1 MNQNKPPR
9 PARTTKKEKNANG
22 QGTVYWS
29 ESRKRWI
36 SQFTDVQG
44 KRRSKVC
51 LRKTEAQTWLEEQK
65 RAKQF
70 GQSTYS
76 PYPNMTVKTFLN
88 QWVEIQKQ
96 SIAPETYRSYKGT
109 INVRIIPV
117 IGEVKA
123 NSLTA
128 QAVEALLG
136 KMISDGYKPGT
147 INGVYAVLR
156 AAYRYAVRMGDLTI
170 NPMSKVR
177 KPRGESVPTKH
188 IPKLDFN
195 KIYIEASLNP
205 YLHARVE
212 VGMMMGLRPGEVRG
226 LKWTDVNW
234 DESLITIERQL
245 QRVTSEGLVYRP
257 VKQREIRRIPVS
269 TVQIQI
275 LKTHFDYQQMEKH
288 NWVTDEGLIFPNT
301 LGKPLDA
308 KRDHK
313 WWKELLKRANVP
325 NYTIYQMRKTAFT
338 HFANLGTSQATL
350 LAFSGHSNLSTVMK
364 HYAFATSEAMDIAL
378 AGMDELRPKTSENY

>member
-1 MNQNKPPR
+1 MKQNTPPR
-9 PARTTKKEKNANG
+9 PARTVKREKNANG

-51 LRKTEAQTWLEEQK
+51 IRKVDVQSWLDEQK

-76 PYPNMTVKTFLN
+76 PYPNMTVGVFLN
-88 QWVEIQKQ
+88 QWVEHHRQ
-96 SIAPETYRSYKGT
+96 SIAPETYRSYKTT
-109 INVRIIPV
+109 IDLRIIPTLGS
-117 IGEVKA
+117 IKA

-128 QAVEALLG
+128 QAIEGLLG
-136 KMISDGYKPGT
+136 QMISKGYKPGT
-147 INGVYAVLR
+147 VNGVYAVLR

-170 NPMSKVR
+170 NPMSKVK

-188 IPKLDFN
+188 IPKADFK

-226 LKWTDVNW
+226 LRWSDIDW
-234 DESLITIERQL
+234 DDRLITIERQL
-245 QRVTSEGLVYRP
+245 QRVSNEGLVFRP
-257 VKQREIRRIPVS
+257 VKQREVRRIPISEAQV
-269 TVQIQI
+269 QI
-275 LKTHFDYQQMEKH
+275 LKTHLDYQQMEKH
-288 NWVTDEGLIFPNT
+288 NWSSDDGLIFPNT
-301 LGKPLDA
+301 LGRPLDA

-313 WWKELLKRANVP
+313 WWKEILKRAGVAD
-325 NYTIYQMRKTAFT
+325 YTIYQMRKTAFT

-350 LAFSGHSNLSTVMK
+350 LAYSGHSNISTVMK
-364 HYAFATSEAMDIAL
+364 HYAFATSESMDIAL
-378 AGMDELRPKTSENY
+378 AGMDQLRPDISGN